1 MWRAPITDL
10 YDCQSLA
17 INTIFIDFIIIIIMT
32 SFSTSFTFFS
42 SSGAVFW
49 ALLLLIF
56 TCQLRT
62 VSSLLCYTCTSNEPG
77 CTLDKVDWLIH
88 SATSCPNYNDKCV
101 KIIETTGADT
111 KVVRGC
117 LSAVMP
123 YRRDIP
129 ADHYEGCRPATF
141 SPKKNVYVYN
151 EIKELQLNQRPYN
164 NITYCFC
171 EFDHWCNGGRT
182 PFDRGTAMVVTLAGL
197 LVAFFFVGGHRG

>member
-1 MWRAPITDL
+1 M
-10 YDCQSLA
+10 
-17 INTIFIDFIIIIIMT
+17 
-32 SFSTSFTFFS
+32 FF
-42 SSGAVFW
+42 F
-49 ALLLLIF
+49 F
-56 TCQLRT
+56 
-62 VSSLLCYTCTSNEPG
+62 P
-77 CTLDKVDWLIH
+77 
-88 SATSCPNYNDKCV
+88 PN
-101 KIIETTGADT
+101 IPSADT